1 MDPTIKAFFRQ
12 VQTKSIYDQQPVYW
26 RTLWRKPFRQRKKT
40 PWRWNVPQKKQ
51 WANNWVSKSKQILYK
66 TAILRQHSLFLSLIY
81 PTWIFQALSCLQP
94 CLGCITRMMGFCR
107 RKNINDLRNQEKM
120 FIELLFLWE
129 LLKNRKVTKKMMHSV
144 YWASPWAGEQRKGLD
159 PKPDVYSFLPQNKG
173 AGPWAYRG
181 WAVSRGFLGKLY
193 LFSLQETG
201 EVSNKPR
208 LGIFSIFPSICPVL
222 KSEILPCFLFC
233 FVFFPLL
240 LCTYKF

>member
-51 WANNWVSKSKQILYK
+51 WANNWVSKSKQILYE

-107 RKNINDLRNQEKM
+107 RKNINNLRNQEKM
-120 FIELLFLWE
+120 FIELLFLIESGNYWKIERWPRKWCIQYIE
-129 LLKNRKVTKKMMHSV
+129 LPH
-144 YWASPWAGEQRKGLD
+144 GLGSNAKAWT
-159 PKPDVYSFLPQNKG
+159 P
-173 AGPWAYRG
+173 
-181 WAVSRGFLGKLY
+181 
-193 LFSLQETG
+193 SLMFT
-201 EVSNKPR
+201 
-208 LGIFSIFPSICPVL
+208 
-222 KSEILPCFLFC
+222 LFC
-233 FVFFPLL
+233 HRTRGQGHGHTEAGQCQGVF
-240 LCTYKF
+240 